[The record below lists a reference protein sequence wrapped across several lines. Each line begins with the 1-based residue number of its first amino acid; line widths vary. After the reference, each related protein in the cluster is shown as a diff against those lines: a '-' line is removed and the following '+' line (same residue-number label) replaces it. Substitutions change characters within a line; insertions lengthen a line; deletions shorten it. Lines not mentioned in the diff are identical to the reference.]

1 MQSKSNN
8 TARVI
13 KGAVLGVILG
23 VKKWKSGW
31 PVLVILIL
39 LVSGVPSLDA
49 QAAQDTWSD
58 VERIVT
64 IGDVHGDYD
73 RFVTLLRLTRLIDQ
87 NNNWVGGETH
97 LVQTGDV
104 PDRGAD
110 SRKVM
115 DLLMKLETQA
125 ENANGYVHAMIGNH
139 EAMNIYGDIRYVH
152 PGECAAFMSAESAD
166 LQEAGYMRHIME
178 LYRNPPPGGNP
189 RFDEAYKAKWEEEHP
204 LGHFEH
210 RAAMGPKGEYGKW
223 ILGHNAVIKINH
235 TLFVHGGIG
244 PKYASVSIQQINERV
259 YRELTNFRRL
269 RRGIVIDV
277 EGPLWYRGLAN
288 NSEETELTH
297 LENLLK
303 RHGVERVVMG
313 HTTTQGDVRTRF
325 NARAIFIDVGL
336 SEAYGGHLG
345 ALIIEGGKLYT
356 INGDG
361 ELKLLSGSGEAAGAV
376 AGIVANSAAGGDEIF
391 SMLGLPVDIPG
402 VFIGHSRG
410 LRLRAAAPIEATLKD
425 CRKSMTCG
433 GELRVP

>member
-13 KGAVLGVILG
+13 KAAVLGVILG
-23 VKKWKSGW
+23 VKEWKSGW

-39 LVSGVPSLDA
+39 LVSGVSSLDA

-73 RFVTLLRLTRLIDQ
+73 QFVTLLRLTRLIDQ
-87 NNNWVGGETH
+87 NNDWVGGETH

-104 PDRGAD
+104 PDRGPD

-125 ENANGYVHAMIGNH
+125 ENANGYVHALIGNH

-166 LQEAGYMRHIME
+166 LQEASYMRHIME
-178 LYRNPPPGGNP
+178 LYRKFGGPP
-189 RFDEAYKAKWEEEHP
+189 RFDEAYKAKWEKEHP

-210 RAAMGPKGEYGKW
+210 RAAIGPKGEYGKW
-223 ILGHNAVIKINH
+223 ILGHNAIIKIND

-259 YRELTNFRRL
+259 HGELTNFKRRL

-325 NARAIFIDVGL
+325 NDRAIFIDVGI

-361 ELKLLSGSGEAAGAV
+361 ELKLLSESGEAAGVRGRRFV
-376 AGIVANSAAGGDEIF
+376 APA
-391 SMLGLPVDIPG
+391 LP
-402 VFIGHSRG
+402 RG
-410 LRLRAAAPIEATLKD
+410 FGFL
-425 CRKSMTCG
+425 
-433 GELRVP
+433 VPT

>member
-1 MQSKSNN
+1 MQGKSNN

-73 RFVTLLRLTRLIDQ
+73 RFVTLLRLTRLINQ

-166 LQEAGYMRHIME
+166 LQEASYMRHIME

-204 LGHFEH
+204 LGHVEH

-361 ELKLLSGSGEAAGAV
+361 ELKLLSESGEAAGVPRGRRFV
-376 AGIVANSAAGGDEIF
+376 APA
-391 SMLGLPVDIPG
+391 LP
-402 VFIGHSRG
+402 RG
-410 LRLRAAAPIEATLKD
+410 FGFL
-425 CRKSMTCG
+425 
-433 GELRVP
+433 VPT